1 MECFEAGLLSSVD
14 TAGSDLSFGNGDAL
28 IDLIHLIGKREGLG
42 QILAEGVKR
51 ASEKINGSSEFAMHV
66 KGLELPGYDPR
77 GMKGQALTYAVS
89 DRGGCH
95 LRSNTLRTE
104 IIGKPRAYDRYVY
117 DEIACV
123 FGTFALGGE
132 DYAEALSTI
141 MDWSITA
148 EEIRLIGEKALNLT
162 RLFNIRE
169 GFTRQDDTLPQRLFN
184 QPATRGP
191 SKGQVVDKAA
201 FEKMLD
207 EYYQSMGWDNN
218 GVPTEDKL
226 KELGIDKI
234 SWILK

>member
-1 MECFEAGLLSSVD
+1 
-14 TAGSDLSFGNGDAL
+14 
-28 IDLIHLIGKREGLG
+28 
-42 QILAEGVKR
+42 
-51 ASEKINGSSEFAMHV
+51 
-66 KGLELPGYDPR
+66 
-77 GMKGQALTYAVS
+77 VS

-117 DEIACV
+117 DEKAEMVRELQLNYATYNCLIACV

-132 DYAEALSTI
+132 DYAETLSTI
-141 MDWSITA
+141 MDWPVTA
-148 EEIRLIGEKALNLT
+148 QEIRLIGERALNLT

-169 GFTRQDDTLPQRLFN
+169 GFTRRDDTLPQRLFS
-184 QPATRGP
+184 QPSTRGP

-207 EYYQSMGWDNN
+207 EYYECMGWDNN
-218 GVPTEDKL
+218 GVPTKDKL

-234 SWILK
+234 F